1 MKILVVDDDPFILEL
16 FPEIFELADLTDIHT
31 AVGGPEALELIASE
45 KQPFDC
51 FVLDVD
57 MPEMDGIELCR
68 RIRAL
73 PGHDMTPILMLT
85 ARTDAVSIESAFAA
99 RANDYI
105 SKPFNLKDVY
115 NRIRVA
121 ERLSEAAKTVVTID
135 ALDISDENPIGTHP
149 FDLAEK
155 LYFSNVDRLIL
166 SFSLGNYL
174 TQLDRKTLNGCKVFC
189 VSLDS
194 AEQVYETTTSADFAK
209 LLSDL
214 GESIYSVVE
223 SQHLLMSYVGNGQFI
238 CINRET
244 ELPDWEVLE
253 TEIQRRIE
261 ETSYGLK
268 ADDHIAITVSVGT
281 PIVPNANRTQRVKN
295 TFTRA
300 ICRAEMRASNKAS
313 VAVKSN

>member
-16 FPEIFELADLTDIHT
+16 FPEIFEMADLTDIHT
-31 AVGGPEALELIASE
+31 AVGGPQALELIAAE
-45 KQPFDC
+45 KKPFDC

-57 MPEMDGIELCR
+57 MPEMDGIELCG

-73 PGHDMTPILMLT
+73 PGHNMTPILMLT
-85 ARTDAVSIESAFAA
+85 ARTDAFSIENAFAA
-99 RANDYI
+99 GANDYI

-121 ERLSEAAKTVVTID
+121 ERLSEAAKSVVSID
-135 ALDISDENPIGTHP
+135 ALDIPAENPVGEHHFP
-149 FDLAEK
+149 LAEK
-155 LYFSNVDRLIL
+155 LHFAHIDRLIL

-194 AEQVYETTTSADFAK
+194 AERVYETSTSADFAT
-209 LLSDL
+209 LLTDL
-214 GESIYSVVE
+214 GEAIYNVVA
-223 SQHLLMSYVGNGQFI
+223 SPHLLMSYEGNGQFI

-253 TEIQRRIE
+253 TEIQRSIE
-261 ETSYGLK
+261 ETSFGMNM
-268 ADDHIAITVSVGT
+268 DDPVAITVSVGT

-313 VAVKSN
+313 VAVKV

>member
-16 FPEIFELADLTDIHT
+16 FPEIFELADMTDIHT
-31 AVGGPEALELIASE
+31 AVGGPQALELIAAE

-57 MPEMDGIELCR
+57 MPEMDGIELCH
-68 RIRAL
+68 RIRSIA
-73 PGHDMTPILMLT
+73 GHDMTPILMLT
-85 ARTDAVSIESAFAA
+85 ARTDAFSIESAFAA
-99 RANDYI
+99 GANDYI

-121 ERLSEAAKTVVTID
+121 ERLSEAAKTVVSID
-135 ALDISDENPIGTHP
+135 ALDIPAENPIGEHHFSLT
-149 FDLAEK
+149 EK
-155 LYFSNVDRLIL
+155 LFFSHVDRLIL

-174 TQLDRKTLNGCKVFC
+174 TQLDRKTLNGCKAFC

-194 AEQVYETTTSADFAK
+194 ADQVYEATTSAGFAK

-214 GESIYSVVE
+214 GTSIYNVVA
-223 SQHLLMSYVGNGQFI
+223 SPHLLMSYEGNGQFV
-238 CINRET
+238 CITRET
-244 ELPDWEVLE
+244 ELPDWEVME
-253 TEIQRRIE
+253 TEIQRSIQE
-261 ETSYGLK
+261 ASYGMTM
-268 ADDHIAITVSVGT
+268 DDPVDITVSVGT

-300 ICRAEMRASNKAS
+300 ICRAEMRASNKGS
-313 VAVKSN
+313 VAVKV

>member
-16 FPEIFELADLTDIHT
+16 FPEIFQLADLTDIHT
-31 AVGGPEALELIASE
+31 AAGGPQALELIAAE

-57 MPEMDGIELCR
+57 MPEMDGIELCQR
-68 RIRAL
+68 LRAL
-73 PGHDMTPILMLT
+73 PGYSMIPILMLT
-85 ARTDAVSIESAFAA
+85 ARTDAVSIENAFAA
-99 RANDYI
+99 GANDYI

-121 ERLSEAAKTVVTID
+121 ERLSEAAKTVVSID
-135 ALDISDENPIGTHP
+135 ALDISAENPIGVHH
-149 FDLAEK
+149 FALAEK
-155 LYFSNVDRLIL
+155 LHFAHVDRVIL

-194 AEQVYETTTSADFAK
+194 AEDVYETTTSADFAA
-209 LLSDL
+209 LLTDL
-214 GESIYSVVE
+214 GESIYNVVA
-223 SQHLLMSYVGNGQFI
+223 SPHLLMSYEGNGQFI
-238 CINRET
+238 CITRET
-244 ELPDWEVLE
+244 ELPDWEVME
-253 TEIQRRIE
+253 NEIQRSIE
-261 ETSYGLK
+261 ETSYGVNS
-268 ADDHIAITVSVGT
+268 DDPIAITVSVGT

-300 ICRAEMRASNKAS
+300 ICRAEMRSSNKAA
-313 VAVKSN
+313 VAVKV

>member
-16 FPEIFELADLTDIHT
+16 FPEIFQLADLTDIHT
-31 AVGGPEALELIASE
+31 AAGGPQALELIAAE

-57 MPEMDGIELCR
+57 MPEMDGIELCQR
-68 RIRAL
+68 LRAL
-73 PGHDMTPILMLT
+73 PGYSMIPILMLT
-85 ARTDAVSIESAFAA
+85 ARTDAVSIENAFAA
-99 RANDYI
+99 GANDYI

-121 ERLSEAAKTVVTID
+121 ERLSEAAKTVVSID
-135 ALDISDENPIGTHP
+135 ALDLPAENPIGVHH
-149 FDLAEK
+149 FALAEK
-155 LYFSNVDRLIL
+155 LHFAHVDRVIL

-194 AEQVYETTTSADFAK
+194 AEDVYETTTSADFAA
-209 LLSDL
+209 LLTDL
-214 GESIYSVVE
+214 GESIYNVVA
-223 SQHLLMSYVGNGQFI
+223 SPHLLMSYEGNGQFI
-238 CINRET
+238 CITRET
-244 ELPDWEVLE
+244 ELPDWEVME
-253 TEIQRRIE
+253 NEIQRSIE
-261 ETSYGLK
+261 ETSYG
-268 ADDHIAITVSVGT
+268 ANSDDPIAITVSVGT

-300 ICRAEMRASNKAS
+300 ICRAEMRSSNKAA
-313 VAVKSN
+313 VAVKV